1 MMSENEMA
9 TAKLKIS
16 LSESELEV
24 EKYKNMVA
32 EIRAEVDTLQ
42 RCVWDG
48 VKGGWIERMRGKCNE
63 REI

>member
-32 EIRAEVDTLQ
+32 EIRAEVDRLQ
-42 RCVWDG
+42 RCVCG
-48 VKGGWIERMRGKCNE
+48 RLEGGRSERMREEYNE
-63 REI
+63 